1 MSITQEVL
9 QKFGKQEKDS
19 DDQTDQDDLDL
30 SEPFKKDENGKLLG
44 VPEGNGGKFG
54 QGPSSRDFNNNEYDD
69 YNQQKVNQSH
79 NSSLNQSRSKRVRKS
94 PNTSQHLLDASNL
107 DQVDK
112 MEQQNLNFIKEIE
125 KYQ

>member
-1 MSITQEVL
+1 M
-9 QKFGKQEKDS
+9 
-19 DDQTDQDDLDL
+19 DL

-125 KYQ
+125 KY